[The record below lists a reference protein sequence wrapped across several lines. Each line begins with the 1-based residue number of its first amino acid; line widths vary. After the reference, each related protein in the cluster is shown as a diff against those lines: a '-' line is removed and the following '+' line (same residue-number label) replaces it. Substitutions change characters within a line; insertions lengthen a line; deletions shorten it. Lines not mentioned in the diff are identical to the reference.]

1 MNKPI
6 DFYKSQIEKH
16 SQTLKTIKKKL
27 ALSSTIR
34 LLVFIAACV
43 AIYFALEN
51 STNEIAVV
59 IAIVL
64 VTIGIFVL
72 LVSRHNRLKYE
83 RDLANTLVARNE
95 TELEVLNRV
104 FHHLP
109 SGENYKDPLHFYSQD
124 IDLFGRGSFFQY
136 INRTAL
142 NSGSDYLANLLK
154 ENSID
159 DIAKK
164 QEAIRELAN
173 KPEWQQNF
181 SAIAS
186 QVKAEASSTEVAHW
200 LNNYQKFVPNWV
212 KPVSIIFSLISV
224 GLLAANYF
232 GILSGYFT
240 VVWLFIGLGIN
251 GRYGKKINA
260 LTNETSE
267 VQSTFEQFH
276 KLLLEIEK
284 EEFSAELLVKNR
296 NSIISSSVQASGV
309 IKKFARYLDAL
320 EQGNIMIFGW
330 LANGFLLRSLRQGYN
345 IEQWIDTYGSQAAAW
360 FEAITFFD
368 AYNSLGNFAFNHPT
382 YVYPK
387 LNNGNS
393 VLNVKGAGHP
403 LLREDTM
410 VLNNIQIDSEE
421 FFIVTGANMAGK
433 STFLRT
439 VSLQIVMGNVG
450 LPVCARESEYN
461 PIKLITSMR
470 TTDSLTDDES
480 YFFSELKRLKFIV
493 DEIKTD
499 KYFIILDEILKGTN
513 STDKAIGSRK
523 FVEKLVGSNS
533 TGIIATHDLSLCAAA
548 EEMPEVK
555 NYYFDAQI
563 IDGELFFDYTFKP
576 GICQNMNASFLLKKM
591 EIVD

>member
-1 MNKPI
+1 MPNPS
-6 DFYKSQIEKH
+6 DFYKSQIETH
-16 SQTLKTIKKKL
+16 SETLKQLKRKL

-51 STNEIAVV
+51 SKNEIAVV

-64 VTIGIFVL
+64 VTIVLFVL
-72 LVSRHNRLKYE
+72 LVTRHNKLKYE
-83 RDLANTLVARNE
+83 RDLTNTLIDENE

-109 SGENYKDPLHFYSQD
+109 SGEKYKDPLHFYSQD

-136 INRTAL
+136 MNRTAL
-142 NSGSDYLANLLK
+142 DSGSDLLAKILT
-154 ENSID
+154 ENSTQ

-164 QEAIRELAN
+164 QEAIKEIAQ
-173 KPEWQQNF
+173 KPEWRQQF
-181 SAIAS
+181 SAIAA
-186 QVKAEASSTEVAHW
+186 QVKTEVPAEEVGSW
-200 LNNYQKFVPNWV
+200 LKNYQMFVPKWA
-212 KPVSIIFSLISV
+212 KPVSIVFSLISLGLFV
-224 GLLAANYF
+224 GNYF
-232 GILSGYFT
+232 GFVSGYVT
-240 VVWLFIGLGIN
+240 LVWLFIGFGIS
-251 GRYGKKINA
+251 GRYGKRIKE
-260 LTNETSE
+260 LTDQTSK
-267 VQSTFEQFH
+267 VQSTFGQFH
-276 KLLLEIEK
+276 KLLLEIEN
-284 EEFSAELLVKNR
+284 EEFATELLTQNR
-296 NSIISSSVQASGV
+296 NKVISSSIKASAV
-309 IKKFARYLDAL
+309 LKKFARYLDTL
-320 EQGNIMIFGW
+320 EQGNIMIFGQ
-330 LANGFLLRSLRQGYN
+330 LANGFLLRDLRQGYN
-345 IEQWIDTYGSQAAAW
+345 IEQWIETYGSQASAW
-360 FEAITFFD
+360 FDAITFFD
-368 AYNSLGNFAFNHPT
+368 AYNSLGNFAFNHPS
-382 YVYPK
+382 YVFPK
-387 LNNGNS
+387 LTEKVS
-393 VLNVKGAGHP
+393 VLDVKGAGHP
-403 LLREDTM
+403 LLKESTM
-410 VLNNIQIDSEE
+410 VLNDFQINSEE

-439 VSLQIVMGNVG
+439 VSLQIVMGNIG
-450 LPVCARESEYN
+450 LPVCAESSEYN

-499 KYFIILDEILKGTN
+499 RYFIILDEILKGTN

-523 FVEKLVGSNS
+523 FVEKLVASNS

-563 IDGELFFDYTFKP
+563 IDGELYFDYTFKP